1 MENMIKD
8 RKIPLP
14 NAFIKLGQSQYMEK
28 YIMNGELRF
37 SPAKVFTKMDE
48 GKNKIADTHEGS
60 LYYQISHL
68 VAASIIGENSDGTPI
83 YGKIFEIAD
92 SAFQRFTNETIQKI
106 PFHCLYCYNYPP
118 INAFVRLENYD
129 NVVEEFPEYG
139 IELWNRCLVIGHKNI
154 RYHQHSNGYCPVR
167 ARTWYRCS

>member
-60 LYYQISHL
+60 LYYQISRACEKKSVNL
-68 VAASIIGENSDGTPI
+68 KPS
-83 YGKIFEIAD
+83 
-92 SAFQRFTNETIQKI
+92 
-106 PFHCLYCYNYPP
+106 
-118 INAFVRLENYD
+118 
-129 NVVEEFPEYG
+129 VVEY
-139 IELWNRCLVIGHKNI
+139 N
-154 RYHQHSNGYCPVR
+154 
-167 ARTWYRCS
+167 